1 MNIYP
6 RELNSLK
13 ALEQEKKRLN
23 RQLDELNKEELF
35 SLSAL
40 TGKHSGDSSD
50 KAGSF
55 DISSLIGMLPIS
67 NPFIVTLL
75 PIIQKRLFKT
85 VEEKLTFKKT
95 KIDKVRVA
103 EPVDEE
109 ALHHTV
115 MHKVKKAA
123 GSVAKEVIL
132 GYLKWK
138 AIELAFKGTRHLIK
152 KQQEKKRASR
162 ETAAF

>member
-40 TGKHSGDSSD
+40 TGKRSGDSE
-50 KAGSF
+50 KAGGF

-67 NPFIVTLL
+67 NPFIATLL

-85 VEEKLTFKKT
+85 VEDKLTFKKT

-103 EPVDEE
+103 GPVDEE